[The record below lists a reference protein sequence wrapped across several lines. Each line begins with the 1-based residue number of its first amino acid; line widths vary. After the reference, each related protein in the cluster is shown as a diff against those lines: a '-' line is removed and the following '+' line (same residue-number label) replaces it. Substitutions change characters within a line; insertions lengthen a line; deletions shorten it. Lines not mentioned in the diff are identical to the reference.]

1 MSARCISVA
10 LSESRTVE
18 VVVGIPLVLD
28 SYEAFR
34 DQVLSVARDRFLFAG
49 QILMSTE
56 NSAAVKCEL
65 HEADPNMTLAFELG
79 GQGTISENDLA
90 AIAGHRSVMYLI
102 TDRTGL
108 TELHQLHTFID
119 VTLECGGLGVKFE
132 NSGVAHSLGSWQ
144 QKRFCE
150 NNLDLLQSHVMLAG
164 DEHCFYST
172 GMHIFGLPDAT
183 VPATIENQAAAR
195 LLTEFNHY
203 RIFEA
208 AQIKDGQ
215 TFSLAADEPHFRLHL
230 KEDEINAGQE
240 CFVNPYGRFLLEPL

>member
-1 MSARCISVA
+1 M
-10 LSESRTVE
+10 E
-18 VVVGIPLVLD
+18 VVVGIPIVLD
-28 SYEAFR
+28 SHDAFR

-49 QILMSTE
+49 QILMSLE
-56 NSAAVKCEL
+56 NSAAVRCEI
-65 HEADPNMTLAFELG
+65 HEADPNMALAFELG

-90 AIAGHRSVMYLI
+90 AIAAHRSVVYLI

-132 NSGVAHSLGSWQ
+132 NSGVAHGLSSWQ
-144 QKRFCE
+144 QQKFCG

-164 DEHCFYST
+164 DEQFFYST

-183 VPATIENQAAAR
+183 VPATIENQAAAQ

-215 TFSLAADEPHFRLHL
+215 TFSLAADAPHFRLHL

>member
-10 LSESRTVE
+10 LSESRSVE
-18 VVVGIPLVLD
+18 VVVCIPLVLESHD
-28 SYEAFR
+28 AFR

-49 QILMSTE
+49 QILMSIV
-56 NSAAVKCEL
+56 NSAAVRCEI
-65 HEADPNMTLAFELG
+65 HEADPDMALAFELG
-79 GQGTISENDLA
+79 AQQAISENDLA
-90 AIAGHRSVMYLI
+90 AIAAHRSVVYLI

-132 NSGVAHSLGSWQ
+132 NSGVAHSLSAWQ
-144 QKRFCE
+144 QKKFCE
-150 NNLDLLQSHVMLAG
+150 NNLDLLQSHVMLTG
-164 DEHCFYST
+164 DEDNFYST
-172 GMHIFGLPDAT
+172 GMHIFGLPDAS
-183 VPATIENQAAAR
+183 VPASIENRAAAR

-208 AQIKDGQ
+208 AQVKDGQ
-215 TFSLAADEPHFRLHL
+215 TFSLAADEPRFRLHL